1 MAHLSPPRIAL
12 LFLSIIA
19 WPFALSIAVA
29 EQPSR
34 ITFDSQC
41 FTIDGKDTLIYSAA
55 FHYFRCPKPLWRD
68 RFQKL
73 KEAGFNTVETYV
85 AWNWHERMPPANLD
99 DFSKVDMTDL
109 DDWLTMAE
117 EEFGFYTIVRPGP
130 YICAEWDGGG
140 YPQWLTLF
148 RPKDFKGNWY
158 RGDDAEYLKWCRHWY
173 AAVAKATV
181 PHLLTNKKVGGRG
194 VIQWQLENE
203 YDFAGKTPKEMLG
216 QVSALGHMSREFGI
230 DVPMFTC
237 LTHNDALHND
247 PWIAANVFESAN
259 LYPGFGLADV
269 PRRVEYLSKYQ
280 PNKPLVISELQGGWF
295 ATYGNKLSDQ
305 QGHTAAQI
313 TQLTLLMWELGFTST
328 NYYMGFGGTNVGDW
342 ASANLMTSYDYNAP
356 VREPGGVTDRYFA
369 VKGMGEFIAK
379 EGDHLT
385 RTQPLEIN
393 LLEKT
398 ESDVNVAVRVAKDG
412 TRFVFVRTFDRDGP
426 RRGTIRFVAKDAA
439 RDAKVT
445 TVRYDIG
452 PFGAKVCVLPPGVD
466 DDAKGA
472 WYPEPAAA
480 PQRPAKL
487 PAPIEITSVM
497 RKYDSLPDQSQFDA
511 YADGKSVED
520 FGVFDRRTTVYRAS
534 VDLKS
539 LVTEAGK
546 PVLNLTLRDR
556 DDANVIVNGQR
567 APQIAIN
574 DGEADYRIDSAKS
587 DGLSEVVVVYE
598 NGGRPNS
605 GPGME
610 RRNGLS
616 RAVFGPSSTVSL
628 PLSEWRSHV
637 VEGAAV
643 DALVKSDLDDHA
655 WPAIRLDRDRPD
667 QPEGSTF
674 VYRASF
680 DLADGDSGTPRDL
693 KIGRIDDSGSVYVN
707 GELVG
712 TSTSWSEVFHAQV
725 TKQLKVG
732 RNVIAVV
739 VHNDQGGGG
748 LSRGVSLQP
757 IRQETGEKDKVA
769 WTFSPGTAGMLAGWA
784 KADVDDSGWE
794 NIAITG
800 RPIEADMNAPLAW
813 YRASFEL
820 PAKDPKAWIP
830 WKIRL
835 NIAGNA
841 FLYLN
846 GEPLGRYW
854 NAGPQRDF
862 YLPENLLKQGPGE
875 KNVLTAAVRG
885 IDKPEFR
892 SATVLPY
899 EDQAETR

>member
-1 MAHLSPPRIAL
+1 MPRSTPALVARCLVPALAALFTSALAAQTPPRI
-12 LFLSIIA
+12 S
-19 WPFALSIAVA
+19 
-29 EQPSR
+29 
-34 ITFDSQC
+34 FDSQC
-41 FTIDGKDTLIYSAA
+41 FTIDGKDTVIYSAA

-68 RFQKL
+68 RFKKL

-85 AWNWHERMPPANLD
+85 AWNWHERTPPSGLD
-99 DFSKVDMTDL
+99 DFSKVDMTDFE
-109 DDWLTMAE
+109 DWLKMAE
-117 EEFGFYTIVRPGP
+117 DEFGFYTIVRPGP

-148 RPKDFKGNWY
+148 KPKDFKGNWY
-158 RGDDAEYLKWCRHWY
+158 RGDDTEYLKWCRHWY
-173 AAVAKATV
+173 TAVAKATV
-181 PHLLTNKKVGGRG
+181 PHLLTNKPKGAKG

-216 QVSALGHMSREFGI
+216 QVSALGHMSRELGI
-230 DVPMFTC
+230 DVPYFTC
-237 LTHNDALHND
+237 LTHNDALHDD
-247 PWIAANVFESAN
+247 PWVAANVFESAN
-259 LYPGFGLADV
+259 LYPGFGLAEV
-269 PRRVEYLSKYQ
+269 PGRVEYLSKYQ
-280 PNKPLVISELQGGWF
+280 PNKPKVITELQGGWF

-313 TQLTLLMWELGFTST
+313 TQLTMLMWELGFTST
-328 NYYMGFGGTNVGDW
+328 NYYMGFGGTNLGDW

-369 VKGMGEFIAK
+369 VKGMGDFIAK

-385 RTQPLEIN
+385 RTTLMDIH

-398 ESDVNVAVRVAKDG
+398 ENDVNVAVRLAKDG

-426 RRGTIRFVAKDAA
+426 RRGTIRFVAKDAGP
-439 RDAKVT
+439 DAKVT

-452 PFGAKVCVLPPGVD
+452 PFGAKVCVLPPNVD
-466 DDAKGA
+466 DDSQGA

-487 PAPIEITSVM
+487 PAPIEITQVV
-497 RKYDSLPDQSQFDA
+497 RKYDSFPDASQFRP
-511 YADGKSVED
+511 YAEGASVED
-520 FGVFDRRTTVYRAS
+520 LGVFDRRTTVYRAN
-534 VDLKS
+534 VDLTS
-539 LVTEAGK
+539 LAANVGK
-546 PVLNLTLRDR
+546 PVLNLTLHDR
-556 DDANVIVNGQR
+556 DDATVMVNGQR

-574 DGEADYRIDSAKS
+574 DGEADYRIDNAR
-587 DGLSEVVVVYE
+587 SEGANDVLVVYE
-598 NGGRPNS
+598 NGGRPNG

-616 RAVFGPSSTVSL
+616 DARFEGLFTVSR
-628 PLSEWRSHV
+628 PREWRSHIA
-637 VEGAAV
+637 EGAASGAATNP
-643 DALVKSDLDDHA
+643 DFDDSE
-655 WPAIRLDRDRPD
+655 WPVVRVDRDSNR

-674 VYRASF
+674 IYRANF
-680 DLADGDSGTPRDL
+680 ELRIGEVETARDL
-693 KIGRIDDSGSVYVN
+693 TIDRIDDLGSVYVN

-712 TSTSWSEVFHAQV
+712 TSTRWSTPFHAV
-725 TKQLKVG
+725 VDKQLKPG

-739 VHNDQGGGG
+739 VHNENGAGG
-748 LSRGVSLQP
+748 LSGAVSLKPVQTVP
-757 IRQETGEKDKVA
+757 MTKDKIA
-769 WTFSPGTAGMLAGWA
+769 WTFAPGTAGMLAGWS
-784 KADVDDSGWE
+784 KADVDDSAWE
-794 NIAITG
+794 KVSLTG
-800 RPIEADMNAPLAW
+800 RPIEADANAPLAW
-813 YRASFEL
+813 YRATFDV

-830 WKIRL
+830 WFIRL
-835 NIAGNA
+835 NIQGNA

-862 YLPENLLKQGPGE
+862 YLPENLLKFGE

-892 SATVLPY
+892 SATVMPY
-899 EDQAETR
+899 ADQAETR